1 MRAEPAGEYAERVTE
16 GVFST
21 RYLCSP
27 MRFGDWVLRW
37 RIDIFQDRR
46 SGEFFT
52 TGEKQDTYLLAPV
65 GGEPIPVTALVHD
78 DFLIDNLRGR
88 TADDLAEKIA
98 TAIGTHFTMD
108 ETERAGVL
116 QAELVRQYRLHGAD
130 SSTGDEFD
138 FEIDIFRDR
147 SSSAR
152 FAAVARRVFCE
163 LVPLGESTP
172 VRRRIWACDDALRN
186 IDLES
191 AAAKSDPLR
200 LVIDRIVEHYAL
212 PAENGTILA
221 REYQC
226 LIAKTRAEATKI
238 SIDRRCGDG
247 GLVASAEAMDYF
259 DVRPIDFDSF
269 GWATINTWVEADL
282 SATGISEAVSRIRDR
297 FAAQANPGP

>member
-1 MRAEPAGEYAERVTE
+1 MIE

-27 MRFGDWVLRW
+27 MTFGDWVLRK
-37 RIDIFQDRR
+37 RIDVFQDRR

-52 TGEKQDTYLLAPV
+52 AGEKQDTYLLAPV

-98 TAIGTHFTMD
+98 IAIGTHFTMD

-116 QAELVRQYRLHGAD
+116 EAELVRQYRLRGAEGT
-130 SSTGDEFD
+130 SDEFD

-152 FAAVARRVFCE
+152 FAAVARRAHYE
-163 LVPLGESTP
+163 MVPWGESTP
-172 VRRRIWACDDALRN
+172 VRCRIWTCDDALRN
-186 IDLES
+186 IDLEP
-191 AAAKSDPLR
+191 AAAKSNPLR
-200 LVIDRIVEHYAL
+200 HVIDTIVEHYAL

-247 GLVASAEAMDYF
+247 GLVAAAETQEF
-259 DVRPIDFDSF
+259 FEVRPIDFDSF
-269 GWATINTWVEADL
+269 GWADIKTWVERDT
-282 SATGISEAVSRIRDR
+282 SETGISEAVSRITDR

>member
-1 MRAEPAGEYAERVTE
+1 MTE

-27 MRFGDWVLRW
+27 MTFGDWVLRW
-37 RIDIFQDRR
+37 RIDLFQDRR

-116 QAELVRQYRLHGAD
+116 QAELVRQYRLRGGSAAG
-130 SSTGDEFD
+130 TNDEFD

-191 AAAKSDPLR
+191 AAAKSNPLR
-200 LVIDRIVEHYAL
+200 HVIDRIVEHYAL
-212 PAENGTILA
+212 PPENGTILA

-226 LIAKTRAEATKI
+226 LIAKTRAEAMKI
-238 SIDRRCGDG
+238 SIDRRCADG